1 MDRSTELVRAGSEHR
16 APAPT
21 RQRGHL
27 TGADRRRC
35 LATVCAIQFIGLL
48 DTSMVSV
55 ALPSI
60 GHGLHL
66 APAVLQWVLNAYTI
80 VFSGFVLLGGRAA
93 DVFGQR
99 RTLLAG
105 LGMVAAGALASGGA
119 SSTGMLLAAR
129 AAQGLGAAIAL
140 PTAVS
145 CLVTT
150 FEEGAERNRA
160 FSLYAASG
168 CLAMVLGSLLG
179 GFLTAQGGWRTVF
192 VFTIALCAAGAA
204 LALLSPFE
212 D

>member
-35 LATVCAIQFIGLL
+35 LATVCAIQFI
-48 DTSMVSV
+48 
-55 ALPSI
+55 
-60 GHGLHL
+60 
-66 APAVLQWVLNAYTI
+66 
-80 VFSGFVLLGGRAA
+80 VLLGGRAA

-145 CLVTT
+145 CL
-150 FEEGAERNRA
+150 
-160 FSLYAASG
+160 
-168 CLAMVLGSLLG
+168 
-179 GFLTAQGGWRTVF
+179 
-192 VFTIALCAAGAA
+192 
-204 LALLSPFE
+204 
-212 D
+212 